1 MEWLDIT
8 SAFAILA
15 YVTIAILF
23 VLRSKKEKNPQ
34 NYVRMHLLI
43 IELWILSIF
52 VVMAMRKITI
62 LIAW

>member
-8 SAFAILA
+8 SVFAILA

>member
-1 MEWLDIT
+1 MKWLDIT

-34 NYVRMHLLI
+34 NYVRTHLLI
-43 IELWILSIF
+43 IELWVLSIF

>member
-1 MEWLDIT
+1 MEWMDIM
-8 SAFAILA
+8 SAIVILA
-15 YVTIAILF
+15 YITIAIL
-23 VLRSKKEKNPQ
+23 VILRSKKEKNPQ
-34 NYVRMHLLI
+34 NYISRHLLI